1 MDKNGNKKSGSRKN
15 CLKDFVKKIYG
26 YRIIHWFIEDDE
38 KGKSHKVVIDLGGK
52 TDLAAIC
59 TYTDTYEKSFC
70 SLLEYTF
77 IPQNDLRV
85 CMEKNNMDI
94 DSKQYIR
101 NVICNF
107 IGKKTVEEL
116 FSHAGLI
123 NEFVETRDPL
133 LSVIKNLDQYKGI
146 PVCCSREQLEKVEEK
161 KKVKQSVEIQITK
174 LLPEKNKQGQDSAR
188 VVDREVDKSVKSLAD
203 VWINYG
209 QILYS
214 MNDAICRILTEHMRE
229 LFFHTGEMKQEDEI
243 GALYQETLE
252 RIKGALLT
260 ELRNKIIEAR
270 SDSKQIFVVDKE
282 CDISRIDK
290 AIPIG
295 DLIQTECSRVTIPE
309 CTHWCNENSFKIPI
323 LNSDCTSE
331 LIEFPAHFEIFYL
344 TDSSLQLDQKK
355 SAYDIQ
361 KDAVEAVLYRNSAM
375 MQMHWRS
382 VIEVIESIFK
392 NIMSI
397 DAVKLIWEK
406 EIEESEGRRWLE
418 LFNQTSDN
426 IKKNIQDEKM
436 FKAYLSLIADSKHIC
451 ALLYPAIGDF
461 ASELYAQSQYLAQ
474 DIKKY
479 LSSLEIQHHRDKI
492 QEFLN
497 HPNLH
502 TAIKEW
508 DEAFHK
514 WTEYRN
520 EQMEKCTDNNGG
532 WYNDGRLS
540 ALVDY
545 QLDYSEYIYAPSG
558 NLFQSLYDAL
568 ERYDQ
573 YLQADFEQKMDALFY
588 HNYKC

>member
-101 NVICNF
+101 NVLYNF

-229 LFFHTGEMKQEDEI
+229 LFFHTGELKQEDEI
-243 GALYQETLE
+243 GALYQEKLE
-252 RIKGALLT
+252 RIKEALLT
-260 ELRNKIIEAR
+260 ELRYKITKTH
-270 SDSKQIFVVDKE
+270 SNSKQIFVVDKE
-282 CDISRIDK
+282 CDISRINK

-295 DLIQTECSRVTIPE
+295 DLIQIECSRITIPD
-309 CTHWCNENSFKIPI
+309 CTHSCNENTFKIPI
-323 LNSDCTSE
+323 LNSDRIRE
-331 LIEFPAHFEIFYL
+331 VIEFPTQFEIFYL
-344 TDSSLQLDQKK
+344 TDSFLQIDPKK
-355 SAYDIQ
+355 KAYEVQ
-361 KDAVEAVLYRNSAM
+361 KDAVETVLYQDLAM
-375 MQMHWRS
+375 MQKYWRT
-382 VIEVIESIFK
+382 VIEAIESILK

-406 EIEESEGRRWLE
+406 DIEESEGRSWLE

-426 IKKNIQDEKM
+426 IRKNISDEET
-436 FKAYLSLIADSKHIC
+436 FKAYLSLIANSKKIS
-451 ALLYPAIGDF
+451 ALLYPAIGEF
-461 ASELYAQSQYLAQ
+461 ASDLYAMAPHLASK
-474 DIKKY
+474 IKKY
-479 LSSLEIQHHRDKI
+479 LGGLEIQHHRDKI

-502 TAIKEW
+502 TAITEW
-508 DEAFHK
+508 DEAFLK

-520 EQMEKCTDNNGG
+520 EQMEKCTNNNGR
-532 WYNDGRLS
+532 WDNDGRLR

-545 QLDYSEYIYAPSG
+545 HLEDPGDIYAPCG
-558 NLFQSLYDAL
+558 NLFKNLYEAL
-568 ERYDQ
+568 ERYEHYLNTDSDQ
-573 YLQADFEQKMDALFY
+573 TEDSPF
-588 HNYKC
+588 